1 VVAREVSDAQAAG
14 SVDELVRSHASL
26 DIQARKLPLWDGA
39 PMGYGM
45 TVTALSLAE

>member
-1 VVAREVSDAQAAG
+1 VVAREVSDAPTAG
-14 SVDELVRSHASL
+14 SVDELVRAHASL

-39 PMGYGM
+39 PMDYGM